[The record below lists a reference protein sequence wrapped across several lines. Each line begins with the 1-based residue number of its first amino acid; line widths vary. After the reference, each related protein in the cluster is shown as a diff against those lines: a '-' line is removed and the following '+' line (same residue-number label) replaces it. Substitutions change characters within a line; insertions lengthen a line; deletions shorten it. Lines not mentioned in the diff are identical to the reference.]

1 MDKNL
6 SLLGG
11 VRMKKA
17 LIILNPTSGK
27 EESLHYE
34 QKICDQLCATHDIE
48 VVKTTC
54 EGDAKRLAEKACEER
69 FDTVILVG
77 GDGTVNEGINGIAE
91 KPFRPKVGIVPL
103 GTVND
108 FARALNIPLSPDE
121 AIKLLGGMTAYADIG
136 KVNNEYFTNVVAIG
150 ALPEAVGEVSIEQ
163 KTRLGSLA
171 YLIEGAKA
179 TFDNEIFTLRLSY
192 DDQVVEKEAILFL
205 MALTNSVG
213 GFSTIADEAD
223 VTDGLVH
230 CFVIKSDSTFQT
242 LKIATNMLF
251 NSLKDDENVHYFSTK
266 ELYVEADRQLELNVD
281 GDMVGKLPI
290 SISVLHRHIEIYTR
304 KTEGLDV

>member
-1 MDKNL
+1 MQ
-6 SLLGG
+6 
-11 VRMKKA
+11 KA

-27 EESLHYE
+27 EEGLHYE
-34 QKICDQLCATHDIE
+34 QKICDQLCATYDIE

-108 FARALNIPLSPDE
+108 FARALNIPLNPDM
-121 AIKLLGGMTAYADIG
+121 AIKLLGGTTAFADIG
-136 KVNNEYFTNVVAIG
+136 KVNGEYFTNTVAIG
-150 ALPEAVGEVSIEQ
+150 TLPKAVGEVSIEQ
-163 KTRLGSLA
+163 KTKLGSLA
-171 YLIEGAKA
+171 YLIEGVKA
-179 TFDNEIFTLRLSY
+179 IFGRDRFTLRLSY
-192 DDQVVEKEAILFL
+192 DDQVIEKEAILFL
-205 MALTNSVG
+205 VALTNSVG

-230 CFVIKSDSTFQT
+230 CFVIESESTLQT
-242 LKIATNMLF
+242 LKIATNMLVS
-251 NSLKDDENVHYFSTK
+251 SLKNDENVVYFNTN
-266 ELYVEADRQLELNVD
+266 EVHVEADQPLELNVD
-281 GDMVGKLPI
+281 GDMVGELPI
-290 SISVLHRHIEIYTR
+290 SISVLHRHIEIF
-304 KTEGLDV
+304 TEKQEESDV